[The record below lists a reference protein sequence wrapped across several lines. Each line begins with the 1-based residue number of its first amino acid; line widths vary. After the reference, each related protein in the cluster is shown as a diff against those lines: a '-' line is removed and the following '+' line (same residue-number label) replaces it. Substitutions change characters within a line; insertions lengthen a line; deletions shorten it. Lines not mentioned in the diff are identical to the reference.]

1 MSSTGP
7 NYARKLHLVIPCEIL
22 AFSQWSLVDTRRQV
36 RVHSRDSRKRS
47 YPAMDSYLSTS
58 IYSTAL

>member
-7 NYARKLHLVIPCEIL
+7 NYARKLHLVIPWKIL
-22 AFSQWSLVDTRRQV
+22 AFSQWSLVDTRR
-36 RVHSRDSRKRS
+36 RVLFCSRDSHKRS
-47 YPAMDSYLSTS
+47 YPATDSCSSMS